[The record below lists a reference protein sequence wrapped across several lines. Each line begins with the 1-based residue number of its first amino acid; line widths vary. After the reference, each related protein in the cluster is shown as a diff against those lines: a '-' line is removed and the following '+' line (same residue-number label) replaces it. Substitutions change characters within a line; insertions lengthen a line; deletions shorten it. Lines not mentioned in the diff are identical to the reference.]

1 MRLTILRDRLVE
13 WWAGAWRWVLMAAGA
28 AIAVYLL
35 LGQNTANGI
44 ATAGA
49 LAGLV
54 VAAALTVRAPLAIA
68 LMAVPALFIPQ
79 RAGLGGAD
87 LSVSDLAL
95 VAAFGAA
102 ILLGNRA
109 YSRPVRQLLW
119 LNIVYQFATL
129 LTVIAVPYAANTV
142 EWFHAWMLVSGA
154 LIVGWAL
161 GRGGHA
167 RVALLLMVAAAC
179 AIAIGTVV
187 TAVPA
192 LIRGDFSPVYPQW
205 PLPMHKN
212 FAGTAMAFAAVISY
226 LNPVWM
232 AWSNRWARATFWLL
246 CVGIVLTQSRQ
257 ALVGLIVAV
266 VVIALRPNAGG
277 TRHSR
282 WVLLLAIPGLGLVI
296 SLVVEQLAEDNQ
308 FNSANERLEW
318 LRAMY
323 AFWKEAPVFG
333 HGLRYWTQ
341 DTWAVFQPPQAE
353 VEVLVSAGIV
363 GLTAFVVMWV
373 GILIVLWRVDPLYG
387 TLAFAVVL
395 SRITQA
401 QFDIFWVA
409 AQVSIPFVIAGIC
422 LGAQAVAGRD
432 RVSVISA
439 SVTDRHSRRSVS
451 AH

>member
-1 MRLTILRDRLVE
+1 MRLTTFRDRLVE
-13 WWAGAWRWVLMAAGA
+13 WWANAWRWVLMAAGA

-54 VAAALTVRAPLAIA
+54 VAAALTGRVPLAIA

-79 RAGLGGAD
+79 RAGLGGAN

-109 YSRPVRQLLW
+109 YSRPVRQMLW
-119 LNIVYQFATL
+119 LNIIYQFATL
-129 LTVIAVPYAANTV
+129 LTVIVVPYTANTV

-161 GRGGHA
+161 GRAGYA
-167 RVALLLMVAAAC
+167 RAALLLVVAAGC
-179 AIAIGTVV
+179 VIAVGTIA
-187 TAVPA
+187 TGLPSY
-192 LIRGDFSPVYPQW
+192 LRGGFIAVYPEF
-205 PLPMHKN
+205 PLAMHKN
-212 FAGTAMAFAAVISY
+212 FAGTAMAFAAVVAY
-226 LNPVWM
+226 VNPSWM
-232 AWSNRWARATFWLL
+232 KWSPAWARASMWLL
-246 CVGIVLTQSRQ
+246 GIGILMTQSRQ
-257 ALVGLIVAV
+257 ALAGLIVAV
-266 VVIALRPNAGG
+266 VVVALRPRTGG
-277 TRHSR
+277 ASHSR
-282 WVLLLAIPGLGLVI
+282 WALILVIPGIWLIVSMVLD
-296 SLVVEQLAEDNQ
+296 QLAEDNE
-308 FNSANERLEW
+308 FNSVNERLEW

-341 DTWAVFQPPQAE
+341 GGWAAFQPPQAE
-353 VEVLVSAGIV
+353 VEVLVSAGVV
-363 GLTAFVVMWV
+363 GLTAFLVMWI
-373 GILIVLWRVDPLYG
+373 GMLIVLWRVDPVYG
-387 TLAFAVVL
+387 TLAFVAVL

-401 QFDIFWVA
+401 QFDLFWSA

-422 LGAQAVAGRD
+422 LGAQALAERNRDAAVGASLTGRHA
-432 RVSVISA
+432 RLSL
-439 SVTDRHSRRSVS
+439 RQP
-451 AH
+451 